1 MILKQIAA
9 PAVEPVSL
17 AEAKLHLRV
26 DIADDDAYIEALIAA
41 AREYFEGATGR
52 ALITQEWRLSLPGFP
67 CGSEIELP
75 RAPLQT
81 VDHFAYTDSDG
92 TVTHVDATTYAADTD
107 SEPGR
112 IVLKY
117 GEYWPANTL
126 ATLNPVQVEYTA
138 GYGDAATDV
147 PAHMRQAIKLLVA
160 HWYENRE
167 PVTAGE
173 VARAVP
179 FALQSLIYLY
189 RIY

>member
-26 DIADDDAYIEALIAA
+26 DIADDDTLITALISA

-52 ALITQEWRLSLPGFP
+52 ALITQKWRLSLETWPGNVV
-67 CGSEIELP
+67 ELP
-75 RAPLQT
+75 RAPLVS
-81 VDHFAYTDSDG
+81 VDDFEYIDSAGTTTDVG
-92 TVTHVDATTYAADTD
+92 AAVYDVDTD

-112 IVLKY
+112 IVLAY
-117 GEYWPANTL
+117 GQTWPSTTL
-126 ATLNPVQVEYTA
+126 AIMNPIQIEYTA
-138 GYGDAATDV
+138 GYGAAATAV
-147 PAHMRQAIKLLVA
+147 PEHMRQAIKLLVA

-167 PVTAGE
+167 PVSAGE
-173 VARAVP
+173 VAREVP
-179 FALQSLIYLY
+179 FALKSLIYLY